1 MTTEELKEIVETNKE
16 WRINNEN
23 NNFEVNLIQKLQ
35 EIEVIIKVKSGDI
48 IKYIFNDINYAFAAI
63 ESWAYYIKRWALD
76 DENYVILEPSAYWT
90 IYKKVTNGKL
100 LILDTKYQMWVND
113 EKSRFL
119 RPKEIMNENN
129 RAVYG
134 LFFKGEC
141 FYIGSTGDYI
151 ERWKQHYIEFQNGT
165 NEMYNQFHNY
175 QEYLE
180 YKVLENIE
188 SVEKMLGRSLDKGV
202 RIFEEI
208 ERLYIVK
215 LKPPFNKEGVKCDY
229 VYHSKDAPWNKGLR
243 YKELDKIEKG
253 VEKHIKSIK
262 VYKLK

>member
-1 MTTEELKEIVETNKE
+1 MTTKELKEIMEMNKE
-16 WRINNEN
+16 WRTND
-23 NNFEVNLIQKLQ
+23 NFEVNLIQRPQ
-35 EIEVIIKVKSGDI
+35 EIEAIIKVKSGDV
-48 IKYIFNDINYAFAAI
+48 IKYISNNINYIFAAI
-63 ESWAYYIKRWALD
+63 ESWGYHIKEWALD
-76 DENYVILEPSAYWT
+76 NENRVILEPSAYWT
-90 IYKKVTNGKL
+90 IYKNTTNGRM
-100 LILDTKYQMWVND
+100 LILGTGCQMWVND
-113 EKSRFL
+113 KESRFL
-119 RPKEIMNENN
+119 LPEEVMNGNN

-141 FYIGSTGDYI
+141 FYIGSTSDYI

-165 NEMYNQFHNY
+165 NEMYNQFHNH

-202 RIFEEI
+202 RVFEEV
-208 ERLYIVK
+208 EKLYIIK

-253 VEKHIKSIK
+253 VEKHIRNIK
-262 VYKLK
+262 VYKLE